1 MDLSVVE
8 QLSFSTVRIEAE
20 LPDGSISTGTGF
32 FYAIKLDNQH
42 IPIIITNKHVV
53 KDTIVGKF
61 RFTLKNESGGPD
73 YGNNFDCQIID
84 FKDAWT
90 DHPDPD
96 VDLCAMPIAE
106 VQNLTINQSSKEPF
120 YIPLNS
126 DIIPSLSDIEE
137 LIGME
142 EVKMIGYPNGLWDE
156 IYNMPLYRQGV
167 LASNYKFDWKGKKEF
182 IVDLSV
188 FPGSSG
194 SPVFLLDENGYRTK
208 KGTILGST
216 RFKLLG
222 IVYKT
227 FLHHIEGDIYSVNIP
242 TNQQN
247 IALSSMPN
255 NLGLVIKSE
264 RLLDFEDIFKQKLKS
279 Q

>member
-1 MDLSVVE
+1 MVE
-8 QLSFSTVRIEAE
+8 NSL
-20 LPDGSISTGTGF
+20 TG
-32 FYAIKLDNQH
+32 KL
-42 IPIIITNKHVV
+42 
-53 KDTIVGKF
+53 
-61 RFTLKNESGGPD
+61 RFTLKNQFGEPD
-73 YGNNFDCQIID
+73 YGNHFDCQITD

-90 DHPDPD
+90 NHPDPD
-96 VDLCAMPIAE
+96 IDLCAMPIAE
-106 VQNLTINQSSKEPF
+106 VQKLTVEKTSKEPF
-120 YIPLNS
+120 YLPLDSGIMPSQS
-126 DIIPSLSDIEE
+126 DIDG

-156 IYNMPLYRQGV
+156 LNNMPLYRKGV
-167 LASNYKFDWKGKKEF
+167 LASNYKFDWNGKKEF

-194 SPVFLLDENGYRTK
+194 SPVFLLDESGYKTK
-208 KGTILGST
+208 KATIFGST

-227 FLHHIEGDIYSVNIP
+227 FLHHISGGIYSANIP

-247 IALSSMPN
+247 IAVSSMPN

-264 RLLDFEDIFKQKLKS
+264 RLLDFEQIFKQKLES
-279 Q
+279 N